1 MRDDS
6 PRLEFP
12 DDAELIF
19 ISDTHLDLNQLS
31 WRHQLNL
38 LAQLIARKKPAALFI
53 LGDFID
59 GWIGQKHTNRQ
70 PLSQLKSILHQISN
84 TCPIY
89 FMPGNRDCLMHSSEC
104 EQLSMQF
111 IPDPTIIQYQN
122 RNIALTHGDLWCI
135 NDRAHLRFR
144 KIAGHPF
151 TAMLLAAAPTKLV
164 TVIRNLTKTIS
175 ARHKTKIELHH
186 SQPIWREL
194 KKHCSGIEIDQII
207 HGHTH
212 LFENTPIRINL
223 GHWPD
228 DQSKISYYSTA
239 LQTHTQILIKNH
251 D

>member
-1 MRDDS
+1 MTPTKFTCS
-6 PRLEFP
+6 TNCP
-12 DDAELIF
+12 
-19 ISDTHLDLNQLS
+19 
-31 WRHQLNL
+31 
-38 LAQLIARKKPAALFI
+38 KKAGSTFI

-164 TVIRNLTKTIS
+164 IDTQPDQTIS
-175 ARHKTKIELHH
+175 ARHKRKLNCIT
-186 SQPIWREL
+186 
-194 KKHCSGIEIDQII
+194 
-207 HGHTH
+207 TT
-212 LFENTPIRINL
+212 N
-223 GHWPD
+223 
-228 DQSKISYYSTA
+228 
-239 LQTHTQILIKNH
+239 
-251 D
+251 